1 VKGYETGLIPSAT
14 SSGNDQMLIQ
24 AMQVMDEVRQEL
36 SVLRKYGVIA
46 RWENLYKTVE
56 QIDDTREERQ
66 RIIEKNKR

>member
-1 VKGYETGLIPSAT
+1 
-14 SSGNDQMLIQ
+14 
-24 AMQVMDEVRQEL
+24 MDEVRQEL